1 MVQDVTHTIQP
12 LIQKHHNTLVVNCS
26 SDIGVMYSDL
36 TKLRQNLFNLLS
48 NASKF
53 TENGTITLTVKRSQ
67 ESERY
72 KSSVMG
78 HGVLESQGQGTPDN
92 KHFSLSS
99 SSPSQFLMSPTPS
112 FITFAVSDTGIGM
125 TPDQLTQLFQ
135 PFMQADGSTT
145 RKYGGTGLGLAI
157 TQRFCQMMGGDITVK
172 STPGIGSVFTIRLP
186 GKVCDLT
193 QEMLPVD
200 ASSLNGPTSE
210 VAQQTTIS
218 KPSTTILVIDDDA
231 IVRDLMVRHLSKE
244 GFRVETAANGQEGL
258 HLARKLRPAA
268 ITLDV
273 MMKMGGWSVLAELK
287 ADPELADIPVV
298 VLTILDN
305 QDLGFSLGAADYLT
319 KPIDYKQLTRV
330 LNKYRLRLSCDRS
343 QPGHALIAEDDL
355 ATRSIFQRMLMKEGW
370 TVAAA
375 ENGRIALECME
386 QQKPDLILLDLM
398 MPEMDGFQF
407 ITELRSRPDYC
418 SIPVVVV
425 TAMDLTIAE
434 QQQLNGCVEQIL
446 QKGTYSR
453 DALLREVREVV
464 FAHTHLSCK
473 GGEDPHG

>member
-1 MVQDVTHTIQP
+1 MDKPKI
-12 LIQKHHNTLVVNCS
+12 LIV
-26 SDIGVMYSDL
+26 DDEA
-36 TKLRQNLFNLLS
+36 
-48 NASKF
+48 NARAALAEILK
-53 TENGTITLTVKRSQ
+53 Q
-67 ESERY
+67 E
-72 KSSVMG
+72 G
-78 HGVLESQGQGTPDN
+78 
-92 KHFSLSS
+92 
-99 SSPSQFLMSPTPS
+99 
-112 FITFAVSDTGIGM
+112 
-125 TPDQLTQLFQ
+125 
-135 PFMQADGSTT
+135 
-145 RKYGGTGLGLAI
+145 YG
-157 TQRFCQMMGGDITVK
+157 
-172 STPGIGSVFTIRLP
+172 
-186 GKVCDLT
+186 
-193 QEMLPVD
+193 
-200 ASSLNGPTSE
+200 
-210 VAQQTTIS
+210 
-218 KPSTTILVIDDDA
+218 
-231 IVRDLMVRHLSKE
+231 
-244 GFRVETAANGQEGL
+244 VETAADGFKA
-258 HLARKLRPAA
+258 LAKLVEFEPDLVVTDLKMPGMDGVELLRKVKE
-268 ITLDV
+268 LD
-273 MMKMGGWSVLAELK
+273 AET
-287 ADPELADIPVV
+287 PVV
-298 VLTILDN
+298 LMTAFGAVETAV
-305 QDLGFSLGAADYLT
+305 SAMREGAADYLT